1 MAEMIQQRIDYTRSR
16 KVENEVAGSEVPN
29 VRIGEMKI
37 KRFSKKMKE
46 TLWDVTVSEKK
57 EDPVTGGLKI
67 KEKE

>member
-1 MAEMIQQRIDYTRSR
+1 M
-16 KVENEVAGSEVPN
+16 AGSEVPS
-29 VRIGEMKI
+29 VRIAEVKI

-57 EDPVTGGLKI
+57 KDEVTGGLKI